1 MSGWSPPWKDGQ
13 KRTVCSY
20 GKIHCTGLAA
30 DSVFNGSGDF
40 VGLYDER
47 LDFSSLFFYSCSCA
61 FFINIHP
68 EFLKFSD
75 FIYYYCCIIERYMIY
90 FR

>member
-20 GKIHCTGLAA
+20 DKIHCTGLAA
-30 DSVFNGSGDF
+30 DSVFNGIGDF

-47 LDFSSLFFYSCSCA
+47 LDFSSLFFLIVAVVNFSQIYILI
-61 FFINIHP
+61 FEIFRLYFIALLNNW
-68 EFLKFSD
+68 K
-75 FIYYYCCIIERYMIY
+75 IYGI
-90 FR
+90 F

>member
-40 VGLYDER
+40 VENE
-47 LDFSSLFFYSCSCA
+47 
-61 FFINIHP
+61 I
-68 EFLKFSD
+68 
-75 FIYYYCCIIERYMIY
+75 
-90 FR
+90 